1 MIKKKTYQLGSD
13 WENDFKNLEQINARE
28 ESVIL
33 NLNIEEMTL
42 RLPINQH
49 QKDMATIR
57 LPINWKPTKAE
68 TLQSVYEK

>member
-1 MIKKKTYQLGSD
+1 MQ
-13 WENDFKNLEQINARE
+13 RE

>member
-1 MIKKKTYQLGSD
+1 MIKKKPISWDLTGKMTSRIWNKSMQ
-13 WENDFKNLEQINARE
+13 RE